1 MSKNKILIFIKMVIR
16 EFYLN
21 EENTDLYVEFSTRKD
36 RDDFYRV
43 LTLSRL
49 DIEYYSP
56 TIIDDLEDID
66 EDMIIEVLEEYI
78 KHNGLPEEKIL

>member
-1 MSKNKILIFIKMVIR
+1 MVIR

-56 TIIDDLEDID
+56 TIIEDLDDLD
-66 EDMIIEVLEEYI
+66 EDTIIDVLEEYI